1 MASTDEVIPL
11 EYVYDEKKDSR
22 VRGDNIFSEPYY
34 KDDSDSNDGDPQS
47 NTNLPSNQRSKRSK
61 PNRRKSQ
68 YDEDNYAL
76 PDCESDGEGRSMKV
90 VEQIRKVEEKVSFI
104 RMVLLK
110 RVNAML
116 YIRVSKT
123 SYTQNLKKND
133 PKTIM
138 GSIANARVAGYIN
151 NNDNQYY
158 KAYL

>member
-90 VEQIRKVEEKVSFI
+90 VEQIRKVEEKVRAQGKHILIWRVTFI
-104 RMVLLK
+104 VLIMLLLVMVVTNFSLDF
-110 RVNAML
+110 
-116 YIRVSKT
+116 KT
-123 SYTQNLKKND
+123 VD
-133 PKTIM
+133 MRGKTI
-138 GSIANARVAGYIN
+138 SSTLEI
-151 NNDNQYY
+151 
-158 KAYL
+158 

>member
-11 EYVYDEKKDSR
+11 EYVYDEKKDLR

-90 VEQIRKVEEKVSFI
+90 VEQIRKVEEKVRAQGNHILIWRVTFI
-104 RMVLLK
+104 VLIMLLLVMVVTNFSLDF
-110 RVNAML
+110 
-116 YIRVSKT
+116 KT
-123 SYTQNLKKND
+123 VD
-133 PKTIM
+133 MRGKTISSTLEM
-138 GSIANARVAGYIN
+138 
-151 NNDNQYY
+151 
-158 KAYL
+158 

>member
-90 VEQIRKVEEKVSFI
+90 VEQIRKVEEKVRAQGKHILIWRVTFI
-104 RMVLLK
+104 VLIILLLVMVVTNFSLDF
-110 RVNAML
+110 
-116 YIRVSKT
+116 KT
-123 SYTQNLKKND
+123 VD
-133 PKTIM
+133 MRGKTI
-138 GSIANARVAGYIN
+138 SSTLEI
-151 NNDNQYY
+151 
-158 KAYL
+158 

>member
-1 MASTDEVIPL
+1 MASTDKVIPL

-90 VEQIRKVEEKVSFI
+90 VEEIRKVEEKVRAQGNHILIWRVTFI
-104 RMVLLK
+104 VLIMLLLVMVVTNFSLDF
-110 RVNAML
+110 
-116 YIRVSKT
+116 KT
-123 SYTQNLKKND
+123 VD
-133 PKTIM
+133 MRGKTISSTLEM
-138 GSIANARVAGYIN
+138 
-151 NNDNQYY
+151 
-158 KAYL
+158 